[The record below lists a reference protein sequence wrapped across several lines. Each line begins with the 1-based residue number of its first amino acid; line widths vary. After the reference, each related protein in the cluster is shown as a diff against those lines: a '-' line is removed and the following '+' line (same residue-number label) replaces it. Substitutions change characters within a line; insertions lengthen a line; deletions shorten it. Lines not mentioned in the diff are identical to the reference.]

1 MEWALLFLAV
11 IFEVIAT
18 SALKLAKGFARLWPW
33 TIVISGYALSLYLM
47 SLTLKTLPVGMVY
60 AIWSGLGDVL
70 MVLVGRYFFKQM
82 LDRSA
87 LIGVAMIVTGVFVL
101 QFFSKSVPQ

>member
-1 MEWALLFLAV
+1 MEWALLFMAV

-87 LIGVAMIVTGVFVL
+87 LLGVAMIVTGVFVL

>member
-11 IFEVIAT
+11 IFEVFAT
-18 SALKLAKGFARLWPW
+18 SALKLAKGFAQLWPW

-82 LDRSA
+82 LDRPA

>member
-1 MEWALLFLAV
+1 MEWALLFMAV

>member
-1 MEWALLFLAV
+1 MEWVLLLTAV
-11 IFEVIAT
+11 VSEVIAT

-60 AIWSGLGDVL
+60 AIWSGSGDVL
-70 MVLVGRYFFKQM
+70 MVLVGRYFFKQA
-82 LDRSA
+82 LDRAA
-87 LIGVAMIVTGVFVL
+87 LIGISMIVAGVFVL
-101 QFFSKSVPQ
+101 QFLSKSVAH